1 MKSPLNILGILS
13 LVSVYGHS
21 NLSGSQHWTQMYAE
35 AIMAQVELDK
45 LLEATNGFRKRFN
58 GVAAEIQVSDAPQEA
73 DLIGKV
79 ATNSILP
86 KPQSVKD
93 CKCAKLYW

>member
-1 MKSPLNILGILS
+1 MC
-13 LVSVYGHS
+13 
-21 NLSGSQHWTQMYAE
+21 AE

-45 LLEATNGFRKRFN
+45 RLETTNGFGKRFN
-58 GVAAEIQVSDAPQEA
+58 GVAAEIQVSDAPQETN
-73 DLIGKV
+73 LLGKV
-79 ATNSILP
+79 PANCILP